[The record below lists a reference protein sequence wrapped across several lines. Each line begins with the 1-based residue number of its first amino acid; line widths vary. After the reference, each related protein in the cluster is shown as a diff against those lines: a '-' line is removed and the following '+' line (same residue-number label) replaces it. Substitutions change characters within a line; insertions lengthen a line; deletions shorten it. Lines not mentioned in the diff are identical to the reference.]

1 MKSKQIA
8 DCNDSPPSLPPKDRP
23 VTPPKPNSVSPI
35 SLGPG
40 EQALLYSRLE
50 FMICETAN
58 AFLIQQYCDGRI
70 DKHTINRVINGWVSK
85 NLPHVSEFRFDQAT
99 QRDLINAN
107 RRTIEFTGF
116 CSSNPVQLVAN
127 LRSWKS
133 IIQDMNHRTF
143 CLRDSAIR
151 KQLYEIGQ
159 ILDMLNAPITTLQ
172 AFDELRGGVLHYMI
186 STPSSPTSSH
196 SS

>member
-1 MKSKQIA
+1 MKKQMV
-8 DCNDSPPSLPPKDRP
+8 DGKDSPPPLPPKDRP
-23 VTPPKPNSVSPI
+23 VTPPKPSPV

-40 EQALLYSRLE
+40 DQALLYSRLE

-70 DKHTINRVINGWVSK
+70 DQHTISRVINGWAAK
-85 NLPHVSEFRFDQAT
+85 NLPRVPEFRFDQAT

-107 RRTIEFTGF
+107 RRTMEFTGL
-116 CSSNPVQLVAN
+116 SSTNPVQLVAN
-127 LRSWKS
+127 LQSWKS

-159 ILDMLNAPITTLQ
+159 ILDMLNAPSATLQ
-172 AFDELRGGVLHYMI
+172 AFDELHAGVLRFMI
-186 STPSSPTSSH
+186 SSPGSPSSSLSS
-196 SS
+196 